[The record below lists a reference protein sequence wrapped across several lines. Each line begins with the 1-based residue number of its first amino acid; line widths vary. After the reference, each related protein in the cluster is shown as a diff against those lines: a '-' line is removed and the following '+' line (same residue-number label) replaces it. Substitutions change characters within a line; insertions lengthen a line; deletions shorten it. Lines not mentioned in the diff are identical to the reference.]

1 MEGSNLITKLQA
13 KHDLLQ
19 RTLGEGQLSERVGEM
34 TWIISCVVYVFH
46 EEYEPCEFVLIIK
59 DSLRELKFSVS
70 SKTGAHISLQT
81 PRQFLCL

>member
-1 MEGSNLITKLQA
+1 MAGFLDILWEVPWHQIVSFKVKNVSFLLQKLREYLEGSNLITKLQA

-46 EEYEPCEFVLIIK
+46 EEYEP
-59 DSLRELKFSVS
+59 
-70 SKTGAHISLQT
+70 
-81 PRQFLCL
+81 